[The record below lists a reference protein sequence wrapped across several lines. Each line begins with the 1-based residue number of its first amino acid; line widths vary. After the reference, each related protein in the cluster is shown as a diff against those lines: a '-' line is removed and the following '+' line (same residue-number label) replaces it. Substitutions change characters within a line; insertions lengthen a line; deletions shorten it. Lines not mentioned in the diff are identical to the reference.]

1 MVEAFLTN
9 LLLLKS
15 LWGGIRDSWGH
26 LGLCLTWDVGCILI
40 GNKQEVVPVENPVFR
55 LLPGIRSQAFDLIDR
70 PVLQLRL
77 NNETTIFPSV
87 LYLLLAHKAIGTNH
101 NNVSRL

>member
-1 MVEAFLTN
+1 M
-9 LLLLKS
+9 
-15 LWGGIRDSWGH
+15 
-26 LGLCLTWDVGCILI
+26 
-40 GNKQEVVPVENPVFR
+40 ENPVFR
-55 LLPGIRSQAFDLIDR
+55 LLLGISRTFDLVDR

-77 NNETTIFPSV
+77 DNETSIFPSV